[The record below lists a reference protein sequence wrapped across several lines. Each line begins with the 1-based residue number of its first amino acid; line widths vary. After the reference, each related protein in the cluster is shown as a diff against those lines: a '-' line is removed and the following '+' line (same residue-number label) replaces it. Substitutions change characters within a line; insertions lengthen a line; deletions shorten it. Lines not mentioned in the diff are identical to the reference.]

1 MGSPG
6 LKPHADIIVRRLRTE
21 SDSTFL
27 PRSDSAK
34 HRTAVPSQLDC
45 DRQIVPPRQLPS
57 FYLLFPN
64 TFSELLS
71 TGWIREITPK
81 GLGNVPPGVPAYS
94 VTGVTGETCVFVL
107 QRTSKNE
114 QNVTLAAV
122 GGQRCLP
129 GKKKTFL
136 FILYPANIKRL
147 WMATAPFKA
156 HL

>member
-6 LKPHADIIVRRLRTE
+6 LKPHADISEREDSELHSGGPE

-45 DRQIVPPRQLPS
+45 DRLIVPPRQPPS

-81 GLGNVPPGVPAYS
+81 GLGNVPPGVPAY
-94 VTGVTGETCVFVL
+94 GVTGETCVFVL

-114 QNVTLAAV
+114 QNATLAAV
-122 GGQRCLP
+122 GGAETP
-129 GKKKTFL
+129 S
-136 FILYPANIKRL
+136 
-147 WMATAPFKA
+147 
-156 HL
+156 